1 MAAVGGGEERGHE
14 REVHVCGYVVLSTR
28 PASVVEG
35 DSTGFAPFAE
45 SSVLQTWSCAVTTCG
60 EARSVPQARVR
71 WHILAAPLTRD
82 HDPDTSDPALT
93 RRSSTVMWAPLVWQ
107 ARTARPEGASSAG
120 GSPIHTRMRA
130 SGEPSRGAS
139 AQPALALSGTAA
151 GAHRAQIRPP
161 RVKEGGSDTA
171 KRCFRGPH
179 ELAFIRSKIFI
190 YPQFASSGKSLCC
203 ESQGLSRHQGS
214 DFLRGMVW

>member
-1 MAAVGGGEERGHE
+1 MLWNGKDAWQRLGAVRSEDT
-14 REVHVCGYVVLSTR
+14 REGSPSVCGYVVLSTR

-107 ARTARPEGASSAG
+107 ARTARPEGAPPQGPADSHPDARERRTEPRGLRAELACTGPLRDRHRGPQGADSA
-120 GSPIHTRMRA
+120 
-130 SGEPSRGAS
+130 
-139 AQPALALSGTAA
+139 
-151 GAHRAQIRPP
+151 P

-190 YPQFASSGKSLCC
+190 YPQFASS
-203 ESQGLSRHQGS
+203 
-214 DFLRGMVW
+214 V